1 MIHFQ
6 NDIVSQS
13 QHYMLE
19 MLPSIQS
26 IENKVPNKIDK
37 KTAEMY
43 IMKSYVSLHDFIN
56 HAEH

>member
-1 MIHFQ
+1 MIHFH

-19 MLPSIQS
+19 RLPSIQS
-26 IENKVPNKIDK
+26 IENIVPNEIDK
-37 KTAEMY
+37 KTAKMY

-56 HAEH
+56 HAE